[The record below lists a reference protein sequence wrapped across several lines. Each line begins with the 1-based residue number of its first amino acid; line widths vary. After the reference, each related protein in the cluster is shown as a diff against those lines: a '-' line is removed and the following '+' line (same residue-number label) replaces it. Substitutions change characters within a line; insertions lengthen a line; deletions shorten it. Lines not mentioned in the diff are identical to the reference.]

1 MNKNTNLAN
10 SVWRK
15 LSLLSLF
22 CVFSFA
28 LFAQT
33 KTVTGIVKSSDDGQ
47 PLIGVTVM
55 VKGTTS
61 GSITDLDGK
70 YSVVLKNKDAI
81 LVFSMIGM
89 KTTEIS
95 VGNQTVINLDM
106 ASNVQT
112 LEQVVVTGYMT
123 QKKVDLTGAVS
134 VAKMQDVKDIPTGN
148 PMRSLQGH
156 IPGLYVESSGQPDG
170 GNNKVLI
177 RGVNTLGNPD
187 PLYII
192 DGVPT
197 KDPQVFAS
205 ISPGSISSVQVL
217 KDASS
222 ASIYGARASNGV
234 IIVTTKDGKG
244 GEQKERINI
253 QFNTSFS
260 LQTEK
265 PWREDVLNAEQ
276 RGRALWQGAVN
287 DKTNPDNALYTYDWN
302 NDYNNPILQKINIA
316 PYVGGDKTEPVG
328 NTNWQD
334 ELYRTSI
341 LTQQDLT
348 LTTGTSKSSLL
359 INMNYYHNDGIMK
372 YTYFKRYSGRV
383 NGYINFMN
391 DKVKVGENL
400 QIAASSQNLS
410 TTDLGGVTT
419 PELAVTLAP
428 TIPVYKTDGTFA
440 GPLGAGY
447 SDRNNPIDMQ
457 YLSRWNKNNKL
468 NILGNVYLE
477 FTPVK
482 NLVLKTSYGIDH
494 SHTLIKTIKPAFQE
508 GFIGRGINSLSLL
521 QGDLTTLTWTNTANY
536 KYTIAKNNFNFL
548 LGSEAIHQDY
558 QSFGA
563 YREGFAIEDEDYYV
577 LDAGTGL
584 STNNG
589 SATGYSLFSL
599 FGKVN
604 YAYEDK
610 YLASATIRRD
620 GSSRF
625 GSNSRYG
632 LFPAFTLGWRLNNEG
647 FFKGVKNV
655 SNLKLRAGY
664 GRVGNQE
671 IGNVAR
677 FGLYQANYGNSY
689 GNGLTWPGPYLNVG
703 TAYDLNGSKQGT
715 LPSGYVQIQGEN
727 QNLKWESTDEI
738 NLGIDFGFL
747 NEKISGSFDY
757 FGRKTKDILIQP
769 PVAAQVGEGKV
780 KWLNGA
786 SMDNRGWEFNL
797 NYNDKIG
804 KLTYNV
810 SINGS
815 HFRDKITK
823 LPEDVRAAYPGNSE
837 QTILG
842 HSALSIFGYQTDG
855 IFKSQDEVTNS
866 PSQTGKGIGR
876 IRYKDLNGD
885 NVINSLDQTWLGTY
899 LPSLEYGLKID
910 LSYENF
916 DFSLFGSGVAGK
928 TGYDPAKQF
937 NSFLTVN
944 QNNGPGVLNAWTP
957 QNPNSNIP
965 MLSLVNANDEY
976 RTSDFFMVNGSY
988 FKLRNVQIGYTFPKA
1003 IVSLFKLEKIRI
1015 YLIAQNVFALK
1026 SKEYLAKDPER
1037 IGGFSNWPQP
1047 TVYTF
1052 GANISF

>member
-1 MNKNTNLAN
+1 M
-10 SVWRK
+10 
-15 LSLLSLF
+15 
-22 CVFSFA
+22 
-28 LFAQT
+28 
-33 KTVTGIVKSSDDGQ
+33 TG
-47 PLIGVTVM
+47 
-55 VKGTTS
+55 
-61 GSITDLDGK
+61 
-70 YSVVLKNKDAI
+70 
-81 LVFSMIGM
+81 
-89 KTTEIS
+89 
-95 VGNQTVINLDM
+95 
-106 ASNVQT
+106 
-112 LEQVVVTGYMT
+112 
-123 QKKVDLTGAVS
+123 
-134 VAKMQDVKDIPTGN
+134 
-148 PMRSLQGH
+148 
-156 IPGLYVESSGQPDG
+156 
-170 GNNKVLI
+170 
-177 RGVNTLGNPD
+177 
-187 PLYII
+187 
-192 DGVPT
+192 
-197 KDPQVFAS
+197 
-205 ISPGSISSVQVL
+205 
-217 KDASS
+217 
-222 ASIYGARASNGV
+222 
-234 IIVTTKDGKG
+234 
-244 GEQKERINI
+244 
-253 QFNTSFS
+253 
-260 LQTEK
+260 
-265 PWREDVLNAEQ
+265 
-276 RGRALWQGAVN
+276 
-287 DKTNPDNALYTYDWN
+287 
-302 NDYNNPILQKINIA
+302 
-316 PYVGGDKTEPVG
+316 
-328 NTNWQD
+328 
-334 ELYRTSI
+334 
-341 LTQQDLT
+341 
-348 LTTGTSKSSLL
+348 
-359 INMNYYHNDGIMK
+359 
-372 YTYFKRYSGRV
+372 
-383 NGYINFMN
+383 
-391 DKVKVGENL
+391 
-400 QIAASSQNLS
+400 
-410 TTDLGGVTT
+410 DLGGVST

-440 GPLGAGY
+440 GPVGAGY
-447 SDRNNPIDMQ
+447 SDRNNPVDMQ
-457 YLSRWNKNNKL
+457 YLSRWNKNSKL

-477 FTPVK
+477 YTPIK
-482 NLVLKTSYGIDH
+482 NLVLKTSYGIDY
-494 SHTLIKTIKPAFQE
+494 SHTLNKIIKPAFQE

-536 KYTIAKNNFNFL
+536 KFNIAKNNFNLL

-563 YREGFAIEDEDYYV
+563 YREGFAIEDKNYYV

-589 SATGYSLFSL
+589 SATGYRLFSL

-727 QNLKWESTDEI
+727 QNLKWESTDEV
-738 NLGIDFGFL
+738 NVGVDFGFL

-815 HFRDKITK
+815 HFKDKITK

-842 HSALSIFGYQTDG
+842 HSALSIFGYKTDG

-866 PSQTGKGIGR
+866 PSQIGKGLGR

-885 NVINSLDQTWLGTY
+885 GVINSLDQTWLGTY

-910 LSYENF
+910 LAYGNF

-988 FKLRNVQIGYTFPKA
+988 FKLRNVQIGYTFPKS
-1003 IVSLFKLEKIRI
+1003 IVSTLKLEKIRI

-1026 SKEYLAKDPER
+1026 SSEYLAKDPER